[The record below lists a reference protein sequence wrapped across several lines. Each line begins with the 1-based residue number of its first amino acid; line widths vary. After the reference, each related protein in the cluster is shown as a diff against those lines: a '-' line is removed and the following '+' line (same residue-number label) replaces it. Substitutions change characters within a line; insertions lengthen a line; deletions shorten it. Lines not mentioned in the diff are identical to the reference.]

1 MRNQE
6 EIGKALTWV
15 QRANANAEADA
26 VHLGAKCKS
35 LYEYEKVEAFV
46 SSDPEGAA
54 EWFIK
59 WQKAHHLAWALEN
72 VQAFIEWLLEKDTE
86 AAKAFGYKVDLAA
99 YSERI
104 NDPEF
109 LAELIRKEKEKDQQ
123 QADEEDE

>member
-1 MRNQE
+1 M
-6 EIGKALTWV
+6 
-15 QRANANAEADA
+15 
-26 VHLGAKCKS
+26 
-35 LYEYEKVEAFV
+35 
-46 SSDPEGAA
+46 
-54 EWFIK
+54 
-59 WQKAHHLAWALEN
+59 AWALEN

-99 YSERI
+99 YYERI